1 LEELVAEI
9 HRTGV
14 QAWLELRRR
23 QLEQMRL
30 GVPPPAGAPTS
41 APPAG
46 APAPALPAGLAEG
59 EAPAPAVSGLAPGAE
74 EMMESMSGRQETPT
88 DYLLTV

>member
-23 QLEQMRL
+23 QLEQMKL
-30 GVPPPAGAPTS
+30 GVPPQAEAPASAP
-41 APPAG
+41 APPA
-46 APAPALPAGLAEG
+46 PPAGLAEG
-59 EAPAPAVSGLAPGAE
+59 EAPAPAVSGLAPGAA
-74 EMMESMSGRQETPT
+74 EMMESMSGRQDTPT